1 MPVFRTLAPWIKFD
15 VYNLFNNQKLI
26 AWSTTVSQ
34 NAAAAVDNL
43 GLRTGYT
50 QAATFGTATGN
61 TVTNLNQTA
70 IPTYAQSGFGGTNG
84 NGGRTF
90 RVALGFR
97 F

>member
-1 MPVFRTLAPWIKFD
+1 MSQDA
-15 VYNLFNNQKLI
+15 
-26 AWSTTVSQ
+26 TT
-34 NAAAAVDNL
+34 AADNL

-50 QAATFGTATGN
+50 QSAQFGKVSGN

-70 IPTYAQSGFGGTNG
+70 IPTYAPTGFGGTNG

-90 RVALGFR
+90 RVALGLR